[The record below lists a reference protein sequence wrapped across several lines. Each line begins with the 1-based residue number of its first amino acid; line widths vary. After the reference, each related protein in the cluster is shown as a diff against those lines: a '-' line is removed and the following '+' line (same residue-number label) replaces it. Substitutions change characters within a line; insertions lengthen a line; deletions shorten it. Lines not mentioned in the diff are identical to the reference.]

1 MSENLQCWVCG
12 SDTLELVKPSNLAGA
27 LTSNAFSITDSN
39 YGVTNAIFRCKS
51 CDFLE
56 CPEVQEVL
64 SFYEDLVDTGYEV
77 GRRERGL
84 QARKILER
92 VRRLRAGGRL
102 LDIGAGSGI
111 LIEQALEMGWSAEGI
126 EPSRWLQK
134 TAADRNLPVS
144 LGTFPHPEIRGPFDI
159 ITLID
164 VVEHVPN
171 PVELLR
177 YIRQALGDGGIA
189 VIVTPDVGSIA
200 ARILGW
206 RWWHY
211 RAAHIGYFKKKNL
224 LLALERAGMKPA
236 LVKRPGWFFTADY
249 LWVRT
254 HRYLPRFLRVS
265 PPEFLKRVVVPL
277 NLRDSWLIACE
288 PTTSAG
294 NQR

>member
-1 MSENLQCWVCG
+1 M
-12 SDTLELVKPSNLAGA
+12 
-27 LTSNAFSITDSN
+27 
-39 YGVTNAIFRCKS
+39 
-51 CDFLE
+51 
-56 CPEVQEVL
+56 
-64 SFYEDLVDTGYEV
+64 
-77 GRRERGL
+77 
-84 QARKILER
+84 
-92 VRRLRAGGRL
+92 
-102 LDIGAGSGI
+102 
-111 LIEQALEMGWSAEGI
+111 
-126 EPSRWLQK
+126 
-134 TAADRNLPVS
+134 S
-144 LGTFPHPEIRGPFDI
+144 LGTFPHPEVRGPFDI

-177 YIRQALGDGGIA
+177 YISQALGDGGIA

-224 LLALERAGMKPA
+224 LLALERAGMKPV

-265 PPEFLKRVVVPL
+265 PPDFLKRVVVPL
-277 NLRDSWLIACE
+277 NLRDSWLIACK

>member
-1 MSENLQCWVCG
+1 
-12 SDTLELVKPSNLAGA
+12 
-27 LTSNAFSITDSN
+27 
-39 YGVTNAIFRCKS
+39 
-51 CDFLE
+51 
-56 CPEVQEVL
+56 
-64 SFYEDLVDTGYEV
+64 
-77 GRRERGL
+77 
-84 QARKILER
+84 
-92 VRRLRAGGRL
+92 
-102 LDIGAGSGI
+102 
-111 LIEQALEMGWSAEGI
+111 MGWRAEGI

-144 LGTFPHPEIRGPFDI
+144 LGTFPHPEVHGPFDV

-171 PVELLR
+171 PVELLVH
-177 YIRQALGDGGIA
+177 IRQALGDGGIA

-211 RAAHIGYFKKKNL
+211 RAAHIGYFKKSNL
-224 LLALERAGMKPA
+224 LLALERAGMKA
-236 LVKRPGWFFTADY
+236 VLVKRPGWFFTADY

-265 PPEFLKRVVVPL
+265 PPEFLRRVVVPL

-288 PTTSAG
+288 PTTSVG
-294 NQR
+294 NPH